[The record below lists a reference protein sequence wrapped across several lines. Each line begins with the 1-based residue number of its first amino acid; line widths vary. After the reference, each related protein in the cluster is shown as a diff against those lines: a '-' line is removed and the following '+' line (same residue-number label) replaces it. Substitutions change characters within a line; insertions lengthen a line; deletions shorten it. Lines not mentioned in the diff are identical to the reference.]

1 MALDLRNTFGQ
12 LQSSSS
18 EDEQVESVPSSSAHS
33 TIEVEEGREVR
44 DVEIDIDEDEE
55 ADPQAFLPSTA
66 MTSLEVQE
74 PPTEH
79 SSTGSEADIT
89 IASSYDGDDEE
100 QLTERIPALPL
111 YTWPPRDQEWDADVN
126 DNYWDTNFFA
136 AEVHPELQRWQT
148 VPAPFSLD
156 FNHPSVQ
163 YGDTRCIGQQ
173 TTYYPPASNRDHL
186 PWTDLIQAVLHHKD
200 VFDRN
205 NTIYLIVDNRQPTN
219 VPHWPPFC
227 AWWTS
232 RRELKGPAEEAT
244 DIVWITATDQL
255 DTIPYYWTG
264 PLLLSIARWM
274 FPSCHIALIDNDC
287 VPLALFEM
295 QDLLKL
301 SQQLPEWRSLLED
314 APELPPQIGMIL
326 VTEPHFEHNAGL
338 VISPASER
346 MAPDLTLPV
355 EQLNDHFQAC
365 LADFLSSSKPPT
377 DPTEAATSGLLHTP
391 LLGVPCSDTLHHCL
405 AWATLGIYMI
415 HTMWP
420 PPRRHPGQKWPA
432 RSCSLSLTPKAQERN
447 PPITMWAR
455 ATFEQGCLAVLP
467 SMEGPSRVVTLPGDQ
482 LFQAAHLSHPT
493 QDMRAPI
500 LHAYGPNKE
509 TAPLTLE
516 LLAVEGWETLLPTLY
531 GTQDKKPQWHLGT
544 WTPVGGMAV
553 QSNVTPTPISQDL
566 RASLSLLWHRT
577 KRQGPLPSWTVET
590 FAKPLL
596 PHETTLTYNKSNPT
610 QVSPIEKTLLEL
622 QVRES
627 SRYATTAIAVSREHQ
642 SPCVE
647 QLFNAQ
653 LLPQVV
659 LQKPMPAEAEAIL
672 ALPLRL
678 RKLVMTKIMHRFANM
693 GLNTSLLVDCPG
705 LGGDSLDL
713 SPPPDITICC
723 LAVGNTQVYGPT
735 LTPVDKVAPNGHIV
749 SYGNTSGVHEM
760 TIALLGID
768 QNAIRWEKLGLG
780 TASDILHRTLLVLQQ
795 AQRLPA
801 HRRPPHA
808 FVLGACAIKLS
819 LYHPYSQ
826 RHWLHIVHDAYVT
839 PFTDSRHIRLRGF
852 SAGSYTA
859 SVVALLLA
867 NQQTP
872 WRIQLTIGAYAGPA
886 TVLTALCAKAA
897 TGQVTTNI
905 VHLQAD
911 QLCLWGSTDI
921 SCFQIP
927 PRFRI
932 CYITGQ
938 PRWMHAPFHSYAHLL
953 EVQLP
958 TGVHD
963 AHQLVLELA
972 DLIPYKR
979 RLGTPLRLITWMRMR
994 TTNLEDSSRHIVNAL
1009 RSPNPVQYLL
1019 QGYKVNTDDQAKAIL
1034 FSQFDLT
1041 PCDTKDA
1048 IPPELC
1054 QWLKQLVQHHLQDL
1068 PLLELSTLISLF
1080 LPQIP
1085 RESLRTR
1092 NLHSLHPPPNTLAL
1106 TRLHDGIGGMDQYQL
1121 TLTGW
1126 PPPLIFVPSSIDLT
1140 WREWLDES
1148 TNFKQIQ
1155 FGVTIGDILCLCV
1168 EPHLFQDPDAD
1179 PWGMGTIAPPLQPRS
1194 LVFAAIV
1201 TATQVKPSKS
1211 KPHHTEADKALL
1223 RANYRQIEFAI
1234 IPAPQGLVHFPPP
1247 HHLPHAQQPLEW
1259 ADTAILKAIPACRL
1273 LYVSH
1278 RGTTWNCSH
1287 LVQLAETHKH
1297 HKPLTLGIPV
1307 QAPFTPAPSAHH
1319 EAIVTS
1325 LRNLVDI
1332 LMLNRPSL
1340 CPALAPLAQHIC
1352 ETAATDSG
1360 HFVAV
1365 LSSVYLSLL
1374 TGRKALN
1381 IQGVF
1386 GAGKTRSVTLLMVW
1400 ITFATEAKVIFLS
1413 KENPAG
1419 RAVEDLMA
1427 SFGKLVPDL
1436 KSKLSRVMSAQ
1447 ESERHKN
1454 QQRPLVLDTKGSVP
1468 QTGNVGQALVA
1479 TTGLVWSSKGNYRSR
1494 ALQQTQEAD
1503 IVIVEE
1509 AQQTPDVKTTLSLS
1523 HANLSSLLLLVGDEQ
1538 QAPGGIE
1545 DDHDLKLLRGPLL
1558 NAPIGLRALPSEQ
1571 YRSPHAIPRIIHQL
1585 LATLGPL
1592 DPAFTIQHLNN
1603 VCNPIAPLV
1612 LHSARTAPATIGR
1625 ASSDQ
1630 APAAAHL
1637 TNLLLET
1644 LPLHLQD
1651 PQLAPPPIAVHSP
1664 TGTTIA
1670 LLHLLGQADAG
1681 IHLHQATTAM
1691 EAAGL
1696 AGVHKWGIILPT
1708 SARVVK
1714 SIYEPAIATIYPS
1727 LCEVHDR
1734 QWKIGTPRQA
1744 IPTNLPT
1751 GPRFIRLHPNLYEK
1765 RPVSVEEIRQV
1776 FRLIT
1781 QGMSQFKIGTTAQT
1795 GLLVMT
1801 NKTEVKA
1808 ALDTRPPT
1816 ATTQHIQIENVVTV
1830 AGATARH
1837 GLILQFNI
1845 GFLTPAVSLSA
1856 SQCKAPSQR
1865 NCAAACSSTRNGN
1878 AGRQAN

>member
-1 MALDLRNTFGQ
+1 
-12 LQSSSS
+12 
-18 EDEQVESVPSSSAHS
+18 
-33 TIEVEEGREVR
+33 
-44 DVEIDIDEDEE
+44 
-55 ADPQAFLPSTA
+55 
-66 MTSLEVQE
+66 
-74 PPTEH
+74 
-79 SSTGSEADIT
+79 
-89 IASSYDGDDEE
+89 
-100 QLTERIPALPL
+100 
-111 YTWPPRDQEWDADVN
+111 
-126 DNYWDTNFFA
+126 
-136 AEVHPELQRWQT
+136 
-148 VPAPFSLD
+148 
-156 FNHPSVQ
+156 
-163 YGDTRCIGQQ
+163 
-173 TTYYPPASNRDHL
+173 
-186 PWTDLIQAVLHHKD
+186 
-200 VFDRN
+200 
-205 NTIYLIVDNRQPTN
+205 
-219 VPHWPPFC
+219 
-227 AWWTS
+227 
-232 RRELKGPAEEAT
+232 
-244 DIVWITATDQL
+244 
-255 DTIPYYWTG
+255 
-264 PLLLSIARWM
+264 
-274 FPSCHIALIDNDC
+274 
-287 VPLALFEM
+287 
-295 QDLLKL
+295 
-301 SQQLPEWRSLLED
+301 
-314 APELPPQIGMIL
+314 
-326 VTEPHFEHNAGL
+326 
-338 VISPASER
+338 

-365 LADFLSSSKPPT
+365 LTNFLSSSKPPT

-420 PPRRHPGQKWPA
+420 PPRRHSGQKWPA

-577 KRQGPLPSWTVET
+577 KRQGPLPPWTVET

-678 RKLVMTKIMHRFANM
+678 RKLVMTKIMHRFATM

-735 LTPVDKVAPNGHIV
+735 PTPVDKVAPNGHIV

-826 RHWLHIVHDAYVT
+826 RHWLHIMHDAYVT

-867 NQQTP
+867 NQQSP

-886 TVLTALCAKAA
+886 TVLTALCAKAG
-897 TGQVTTNI
+897 TGQVTTSI

-938 PRWMHAPFHSYAHLL
+938 PRWMHAPFHNYAHLL

-1019 QGYKVNTDDQAKAIL
+1019 QGYNVNTDDQAKAIL

-1048 IPPELC
+1048 IPPALC

-1179 PWGMGTIAPPLQPRS
+1179 PWGMGTIARPLQPRS

-1201 TATQVKPSKS
+1201 TATHVKPSKP
-1211 KPHHTEADKALL
+1211 KPHHTEADKPLL

-1234 IPAPQGLVHFPPP
+1234 IPAPQGLVQFPPP

-1259 ADTAILKAIPACRL
+1259 ADTATLKAIPACRL

-1307 QAPFTPAPSAHH
+1307 QAPFTPAPSTHH

-1365 LSSVYLSLL
+1365 LSSVYLSLP

-1400 ITFATEAKVIFLS
+1400 ITFATDAKVIFLS

-1479 TTGLVWSSKGNYRSR
+1479 TAGLVWSSKGNYRSR

-1503 IVIVEE
+1503 IVVVEE

-1523 HANLSSLLLLVGDEQ
+1523 HANPSSLLLLVGDEQ

-1571 YRSPHAIPRIIHQL
+1571 YRSPHSIPRIIHQL

-1625 ASSDQ
+1625 ASSDH

-1664 TGTTIA
+1664 TGTMA

-1744 IPTNLPT
+1744 IPR
-1751 GPRFIRLHPNLYEK
+1751 GRASSGY
-1765 RPVSVEEIRQV
+1765 
-1776 FRLIT
+1776 T
-1781 QGMSQFKIGTTAQT
+1781 QTSMRNAQ
-1795 GLLVMT
+1795 
-1801 NKTEVKA
+1801 
-1808 ALDTRPPT
+1808 
-1816 ATTQHIQIENVVTV
+1816 
-1830 AGATARH
+1830 
-1837 GLILQFNI
+1837 
-1845 GFLTPAVSLSA
+1845 SL
-1856 SQCKAPSQR
+1856 
-1865 NCAAACSSTRNGN
+1865 
-1878 AGRQAN
+1878 